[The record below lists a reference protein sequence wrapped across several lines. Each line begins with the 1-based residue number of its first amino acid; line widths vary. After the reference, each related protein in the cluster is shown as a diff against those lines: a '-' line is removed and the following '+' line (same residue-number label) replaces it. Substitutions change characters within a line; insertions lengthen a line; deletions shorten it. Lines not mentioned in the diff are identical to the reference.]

1 MPPDT
6 INILF
11 NHLGLWQKEN
21 TFPSISWFLHF
32 LNNLQSTQGC
42 CPGCFKW
49 NRWKKL
55 RFPKFIKKWCFRKN
69 FFSQNSG
76 KAGLQFFW
84 EKKNLYESL
93 LKSWLPVLD
102 LIGPSNLIFLLSKCY
117 FGWGPR
123 HIYDLIE
130 MKWKHRKKVILYN
143 SFGVCRLLFARRR
156 NYIALF

>member
-76 KAGLQFFW
+76 KAGVQFFW

-93 LKSWLPVLD
+93 LKSKLLASCARLNWTIKSYFSTVKILFWLRP
-102 LIGPSNLIFLLSKCY
+102 LS
-117 FGWGPR
+117 
-123 HIYDLIE
+123 H
-130 MKWKHRKKVILYN
+130 KWFNRNEVETPKKSDFI
-143 SFGVCRLLFARRR
+143 
-156 NYIALF
+156 

>member
-55 RFPKFIKKWCFRKN
+55 RIPKFIKKWWFRKKILFSELWEGIHVQV
-69 FFSQNSG
+69 FFRKERTYMNHYWSPN
-76 KAGLQFFW
+76 
-84 EKKNLYESL
+84 
-93 LKSWLPVLD
+93 SWLPLF
-102 LIGPSNLIFLLSKCY
+102 STCY
-117 FGWGPR
+117 TIISYFSFFEMVFWLR
-123 HIYDLIE
+123 LASRKLCDRRDIE
-130 MKWKHRKKVILYN
+130 I
-143 SFGVCRLLFARRR
+143 
-156 NYIALF
+156 